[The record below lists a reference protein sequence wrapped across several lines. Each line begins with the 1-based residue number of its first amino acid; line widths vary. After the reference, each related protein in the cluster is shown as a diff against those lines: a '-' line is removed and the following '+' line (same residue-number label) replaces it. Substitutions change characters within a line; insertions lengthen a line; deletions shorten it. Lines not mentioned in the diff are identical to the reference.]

1 MIRLQDT
8 MIKPDDTSSKHLEGI
23 LARRL
28 EDVLKTFWRRL
39 EDVLKMSWRRL
50 EDVLKTF
57 LQDIL
62 KRSSK
67 RLEDVFWRRMTKV
80 NIFVL
85 FKTSW
90 RRLLKTKTKDIFK
103 TSSRRLHQDEC
114 LLGRNYLTICMTC
127 TKMKFCIKYFFSK
140 CDQIFLQFGH
150 IYWRNT

>member
-1 MIRLQDT
+1 M
-8 MIKPDDTSSKHLEGI
+8 
-23 LARRL
+23 
-28 EDVLKTFWRRL
+28 KTFWRRL

-62 KRSSK
+62 KTSSK

-85 FKTSW
+85 FKTSC

-127 TKMKFCIKYFFSK
+127 LSLHKKWSFLLSISSVNVTKYAGNCGLVTFTEEILNGKLH
-140 CDQIFLQFGH
+140 FLCRGYLLTCLLF
-150 IYWRNT
+150 